1 MEARK
6 QMLTAE
12 LLRRPIA
19 FHRIFSDLMGCAAG
33 GLFLSQLYYWSDKGA
48 DPEGYIFKTFE
59 DWNRETALSRREW
72 ETARRRLKAKELL
85 EEERRGLNPRIFYK
99 LNLDKLFEY
108 MHTFLEPQSA
118 RVPHCTIVRQES
130 YDQTSANVQS
140 ADASYIQ
147 RIQTEN
153 THKESITDAQERGG
167 AHGYLCDSK
176 SFEPE
181 NPETATDRGQDTDL
195 EPLRK
200 ATTYQNPEP
209 ETALQD
215 CPEPDIEPL
224 RKAQTFR
231 NSEQNLSN
239 PAETTQKPS
248 INNSNLEE
256 TNIPPAAAKISGV
269 EAAFTPTEVPKPIKA
284 ESSALTA
291 RFSHEADYHN
301 NPVIQEAIDTY
312 NQFRGCWGECE
323 NDLSPTARKFLLQI
337 YSRQLGDLEEKRI
350 KFLALVR
357 DAVLWMNK
365 NDYYSGRKAHK
376 GNYHNGKNFRF
387 LIGDRSSPDRMAD
400 FACEWRSEHESA
412 KVGLAIKLSQ
422 QKPVKEYVNLD
433 GKVID
438 MTDSWILWWAISKRA
453 MAGEAISEHEK
464 NWANIYFPKY
474 DIYVGAEELDD

>member
-1 MEARK
+1 V
-6 QMLTAE
+6 
-12 LLRRPIA
+12 
-19 FHRIFSDLMGCAAG
+19 
-33 GLFLSQLYYWSDKGA
+33 
-48 DPEGYIFKTFE
+48 
-59 DWNRETALSRREW
+59 
-72 ETARRRLKAKELL
+72 
-85 EEERRGLNPRIFYK
+85 YK
-99 LNLDKLFEY
+99 
-108 MHTFLEPQSA
+108 
-118 RVPHCTIVRQES
+118 RQ
-130 YDQTSANVQS
+130 
-140 ADASYIQ
+140 
-147 RIQTEN
+147 
-153 THKESITDAQERGG
+153 
-167 AHGYLCDSK
+167 
-176 SFEPE
+176 EPE

-200 ATTYQNPEP
+200 AEVIKNPEP
-209 ETALQD
+209 ETAFRD

-248 INNSNLEE
+248 TSNSNLEE
-256 TNIPPAAAKISGV
+256 TNIPPAAAGNLPQ
-269 EAAFTPTEVPKPIKA
+269 EAASTLAEVPKPIPPS
-284 ESSALTA
+284 SSALTA

-312 NQFRGCWGECE
+312 NQFRGCWGSCE
-323 NDLSPTARKFLLQI
+323 DDLSMTVRRFLLNI
-337 YSRQLGDLEEKRI
+337 YSRQLGDPAEKRI

-365 NDYYSGRKAHK
+365 NDYYSGRKSHK

-387 LIGDRSSPDRMAD
+387 LIGDRSCPDRMAD
-400 FACEWRSEHESA
+400 FATEWRSEHESA

-453 MAGEAISEHEK
+453 IAGETISEHEN